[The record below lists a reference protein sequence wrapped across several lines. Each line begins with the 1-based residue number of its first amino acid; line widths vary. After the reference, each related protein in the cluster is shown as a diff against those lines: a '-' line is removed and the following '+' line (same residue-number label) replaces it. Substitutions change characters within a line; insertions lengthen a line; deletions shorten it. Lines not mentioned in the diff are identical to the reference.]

1 MLRLKDKE
9 LQRKL
14 DELSD
19 GDFSISL
26 KNVKDKELFHRED
39 AVVCTVAFGKTVVE
53 WSGVVKHKQFVAM
66 FKKDELEEIP
76 EYDPKKWNHWPE
88 VTPPL
93 NTLMRVEPKGGQWM
107 CMKYVLNH
115 SGEAVWAVV
124 YNGEVD
130 EPYQEQWEEGFSM
143 RFRPWED

>member
-26 KNVKDKELFHRED
+26 KNVKDEDLLHKED
-39 AVVCTVAFGKTVVE
+39 DVVCTVVFGKTVAK
-53 WSGVVKHKQFVAM
+53 WSGICEYKKFSAI

-76 EYDPKKWNHWPE
+76 EYNPDDWNKFPE
-88 VTPPL
+88 VFPPESVA
-93 NTLMRVEPKGGQWM
+93 MRVDTIRDGCGFKAQFIDGQWFDM
-107 CMKYVLNH
+107 RGDALFD
-115 SGEAVWAVV
+115 G
-124 YNGEVD
+124 
-130 EPYQEQWEEGFSM
+130 PYGDGIEGSVI